1 MIMDPESEARYLLA
15 PTPEQLA
22 SVKVFPLI
30 LSLRRE
36 ATVSEYYLPSF
47 QFSFIFIMSDYNRYV
62 KHYQS

>member
-1 MIMDPESEARYLLA
+1 MDPELQQARDLLA

-36 ATVSEYYLPSF
+36 VTVGECRLPCSNF
-47 QFSFIFIMSDYNRYV
+47 ELSLVLTFHVRIQ
-62 KHYQS
+62 